1 MAPYVFR
8 WSSDSIYVPCISDF
22 NLDSFWCKQDTTI
35 RCLLKKK
42 KVWFAVVVLRVHSFF
57 ICHLDVEFYL
67 HSTTYLPPPPSHT
80 THSVGS
86 TGLALWVYAVC
97 GVWGGWVGSSR
108 WGTRPSLRVCCN
120 FRYTRCFGYFAVS
133 CDLSFSCIW
142 IPIAVS
148 CGETFRRTS
157 YFMLCFPCHLRI

>member
-86 TGLALWVYAVC
+86 QYHTDSMGKNGRPKNLKYPAKRWEQTPEALQEQMLFLI
-97 GVWGGWVGSSR
+97 
-108 WGTRPSLRVCCN
+108 GTALRV
-120 FRYTRCFGYFAVS
+120 S
-133 CDLSFSCIW
+133 
-142 IPIAVS
+142 
-148 CGETFRRTS
+148 E
-157 YFMLCFPCHLRI
+157 